1 MYDFY
6 FTNKKNIKKDPEKF
20 LIFVKRLL
28 PRWVNGIPD
37 TECLAIFK
45 LLEKLNKKNKKRL
58 VLLETGCG
66 ASTIA
71 MYLHCAIYGGKMFSW
86 DTNASKGSF
95 LRSVIL
101 ESIDKVLESS
111 VNKIWTFIPYDST
124 DQNVGLEVLKELK
137 IKADFCFFD
146 SLHTLNHLIK
156 EVKCFEKVSSKKFIL
171 ALDDAYYRKK
181 NKNYSYLNMIRKKI
195 NLKEVTEPKKN
206 ICLPFYLELK
216 KYLKQ
221 KYLKVILEDNYYKK
235 NYKNDIFFDYYSS
248 DRIFLNKMG
257 MEEKNKL
264 KNRFEAL
271 YVEK

>member
-6 FTNKKNIKKDPEKF
+6 FTDKKNIKKDPEKF

-101 ESIDKVLESS
+101 ESIDKVLKSS
-111 VNKIWTFIPYDST
+111 VNKI
-124 DQNVGLEVLKELK
+124 
-137 IKADFCFFD
+137 
-146 SLHTLNHLIK
+146 
-156 EVKCFEKVSSKKFIL
+156 
-171 ALDDAYYRKK
+171 
-181 NKNYSYLNMIRKKI
+181 
-195 NLKEVTEPKKN
+195 
-206 ICLPFYLELK
+206 
-216 KYLKQ
+216 
-221 KYLKVILEDNYYKK
+221 
-235 NYKNDIFFDYYSS
+235 
-248 DRIFLNKMG
+248 
-257 MEEKNKL
+257 
-264 KNRFEAL
+264 
-271 YVEK
+271 

>member
-6 FTNKKNIKKDPEKF
+6 FMDKKNIKKDPEKF

-58 VLLETGCG
+58 ILLETGCG

-111 VNKIWTFIPYDST
+111 VNKIWTFIPYAAKTRRRRSVSDS
-124 DQNVGLEVLKELK
+124 N
-137 IKADFCFFD
+137 
-146 SLHTLNHLIK
+146 
-156 EVKCFEKVSSKKFIL
+156 SSGPL
-171 ALDDAYYRKK
+171 
-181 NKNYSYLNMIRKKI
+181 SHMIVPIRM
-195 NLKEVTEPKKN
+195 LV
-206 ICLPFYLELK
+206 
-216 KYLKQ
+216 
-221 KYLKVILEDNYYKK
+221 
-235 NYKNDIFFDYYSS
+235 
-248 DRIFLNKMG
+248 
-257 MEEKNKL
+257 
-264 KNRFEAL
+264 
-271 YVEK
+271 